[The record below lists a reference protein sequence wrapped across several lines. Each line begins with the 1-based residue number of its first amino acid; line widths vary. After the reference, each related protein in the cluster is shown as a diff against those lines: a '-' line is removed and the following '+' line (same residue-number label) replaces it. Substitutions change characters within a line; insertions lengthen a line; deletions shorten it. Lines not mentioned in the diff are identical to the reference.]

1 MCFATTR
8 SVGRDFLQVTGALGV
23 VVNRNGILTTQ
34 RLFGKDVL
42 QLHPGLIGLL
52 LATPFQPLFQFHNT
66 TILRGFLPYMRKYM

>member
-42 QLHPGLIGLL
+42 LTITSWPDRTFIGH
-52 LATPFQPLFQFHNT
+52 T
-66 TILRGFLPYMRKYM
+66 LPAFIPVPQY